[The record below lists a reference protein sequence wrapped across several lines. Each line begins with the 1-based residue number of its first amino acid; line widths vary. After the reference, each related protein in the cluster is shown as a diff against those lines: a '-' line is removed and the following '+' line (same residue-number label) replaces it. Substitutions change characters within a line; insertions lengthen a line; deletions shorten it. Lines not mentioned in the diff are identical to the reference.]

1 MFEVVGIPSVNL
13 KLNAE
18 QLCEAIEELHCALNL
33 LDSVLK
39 ELESGAMMGMTI
51 SDRLAEAWYKVNCCR
66 LYTESDVNLDE
77 FNVEA
82 MGLINDAKCMMDSLV
97 SWGKGM
103 TSHGKISITSC
114 ISNALRNLTFVLCE
128 LEDWLNRLAR

>member
-1 MFEVVGIPSVNL
+1 MFEVVGIPSVML
-13 KLNAE
+13 KLNSE

-39 ELESGAMMGMTI
+39 EIQSGAMIGMTI
-51 SDRLAEAWYKVNCCR
+51 SDRLAETWYKVNCCR
-66 LYTESDVNLDE
+66 LYTEEDINLE
-77 FNVEA
+77 NLNLEA
-82 MGLINDAKCMMDSLV
+82 LGLINDAKCMMDSLV

-114 ISNALRNLTFVLCE
+114 IYNALSNLTFVLCE